1 MDGVNPR
8 ATIQKVNLE
17 EDSLRIQVPFSMSVS
32 GPSQSKIDILKLFR
46 MYFIKIFVNKNTSL
60 NKVKLNYVLKKY
72 NLKYN
77 LSILRRWKI

>member
-32 GPSQSKIDILKLFR
+32 GPSQSKIDK
-46 MYFIKIFVNKNTSL
+46 
-60 NKVKLNYVLKKY
+60 
-72 NLKYN
+72 
-77 LSILRRWKI
+77 

>member
-32 GPSQSKIDILKLFR
+32 GPSQSKIDKQKLLECTLFK
-46 MYFIKIFVNKNTSL
+46 YKTQNEEKIF
-60 NKVKLNYVLKKY
+60 LKKVQS
-72 NLKYN
+72 KVF
-77 LSILRRWKI
+77 LSILRRWKV